1 MEIDKEILSLNPD
14 ELETDEKTKALMR
27 KVLDLLEQ
35 ILKENAELRVEIQK
49 LRDKN
54 ARLKGE

>member
-1 MEIDKEILSLNPD
+1 MEIEKEILSLNPD